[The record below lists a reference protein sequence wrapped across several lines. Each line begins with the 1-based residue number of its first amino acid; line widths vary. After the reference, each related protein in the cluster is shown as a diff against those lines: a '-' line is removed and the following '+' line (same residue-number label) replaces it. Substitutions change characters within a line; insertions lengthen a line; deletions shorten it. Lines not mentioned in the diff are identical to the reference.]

1 MRGEEE
7 GERPRSWGPLS
18 VGGEW
23 VRSSCGQKQELG
35 GWFGG
40 SSAVWLG
47 IDDPDC
53 LAGLY
58 SRNN

>member
-1 MRGEEE
+1 MKDLGRGAHCQ
-7 GERPRSWGPLS
+7 W
-18 VGGEW
+18 GGEW